1 MDSLSGQEVLLTNN
15 QDPYLRTHP
24 LTQERID
31 CRGPAMQ
38 KSPYADKPTDPGL
51 VRLHNRMR
59 AKLIGF
65 LQPMSQ
71 VLQSY
76 PESDKSLPAR
86 YARAIAYYRVPN
98 IDKAV
103 TEIDA
108 LLQERPDDPYFHE
121 LKGQM
126 LLEHGRVAESVP
138 EYEAAVRVL
147 PQSAQIRQAL
157 ATAQVALD
165 TRSEEPTSE
174 LQSLMRISYAVFC
187 LQKKNNIPQ

>member
-1 MDSLSGQEVLLTNN
+1 
-15 QDPYLRTHP
+15 
-24 LTQERID
+24 
-31 CRGPAMQ
+31 
-38 KSPYADKPTDPGL
+38 
-51 VRLHNRMR
+51 MR

-108 LLQERPDDPYFHE
+108 LLQERPHDPYLHAS
-121 LKGQM
+121 KGQM
-126 LLEHGRVAESVP
+126 LLEHGRVSASMP
-138 EYEAAVRVL
+138 AYDAAVRVQ
-147 PQSAQIRQAL
+147 PQSPQLRQAL
-157 ATAQVALD
+157 APTPTLAVTAKVVVTPIR
-165 TRSEEPTSE
+165 TRGGR
-174 LQSLMRISYAVFC
+174 Q
-187 LQKKNNIPQ
+187 NNN